1 MSGNEIEGLIPHAGT
16 MCLLER
22 IVHWDENGATLAT
35 TTHRSAA
42 NPLRRRGRLHA
53 VHLCEYGAQAMAVHG
68 GLMARKE
75 GRVAKPGI
83 LVSLREVRLAVD
95 RIDRLGGELL
105 VEAVRLLGG
114 AGGVQYA
121 FRVTHRGRELAKG
134 RAAVDRGSGLR
145 LTLRRRRTALTE
157 LPAARRR
164 LGHRDCARVEARAL
178 GAGGTRDLIRKP
190 GKLRSRRSQA
200 LAELPVVERIA
211 QAAVQLREPPKAGL
225 VEQHVRVV
233 AGRPLRPGTQEGLHR
248 AVQSDRA
255 RELGPEFRQRRKIRE
270 PTLEEHLAQNAPVV
284 GVIP

>member
-1 MSGNEIEGLIPHAGT
+1 MSGNEIEGLIPHAGA

-68 GLMARKE
+68 GLIARKE
-75 GRVAKPGI
+75 GRVAKPGV

-121 FRVTHRGRELAKG
+121 FRVTHGGRELAKG
-134 RAAVDRGSGLR
+134 RAAVI
-145 LTLRRRRTALTE
+145 E
-157 LPAARRR
+157 
-164 LGHRDCARVEARAL
+164 
-178 GAGGTRDLIRKP
+178 GAD
-190 GKLRSRRSQA
+190 SA
-200 LAELPVVERIA
+200 
-211 QAAVQLREPPKAGL
+211 
-225 VEQHVRVV
+225 
-233 AGRPLRPGTQEGLHR
+233 
-248 AVQSDRA
+248 
-255 RELGPEFRQRRKIRE
+255 
-270 PTLEEHLAQNAPVV
+270 
-284 GVIP
+284 